1 MRAEWKDGH
10 VVVTSAPEH
19 GPKIV
24 ETYAVTADGSAL
36 TVTTKIENRGRSF
49 EYRRVY
55 DPVK

>member
-1 MRAEWKDGH
+1 MHAEWKDGH
-10 VVVTSAPEH
+10 VVVTSALEH

-36 TVTTKIENRGRSF
+36 TITTKIENRGRSF

-55 DPVK
+55 DAVR